1 MGEMGKIAETALVHP
16 DATIARDISI
26 GPYSIIEK
34 DVTIGKQSV
43 VEDHVLIKAGTQ
55 IGERNRICHA
65 ALLGGEPQDLKF
77 RGHKTG
83 VVIGDNNTI
92 REFVTIHRGTVKGG
106 NTLLGNNCLIM
117 AYVHIAHDCRVGNNV
132 IIANATQMGGFVTV
146 EDFVFLSAL
155 IPIHQFSR
163 IGAYSIVGGGFRI
176 DKDVVPFSLAG
187 GEPLRIYGANTI
199 GLKRNNFKKDKR
211 NIIKKALTV
220 LMDVSLNTAQAME
233 VIRATVPHIPEIDHL
248 LTFIQ
253 ESKRGIARG

>member
-1 MGEMGKIAETALVHP
+1 MAEIDQTARVHP
-16 DATIARDISI
+16 DSDLAEGVSI
-26 GPYSIIEK
+26 GPYSIIEA
-34 DVTIGKQSV
+34 DVSIGRGTV
-43 VEDHVLIKAGTQ
+43 VEDHVLLKAGTR
-55 IGERNRICHA
+55 IGENNRICHA

-77 RGHKTG
+77 KGQKTG
-83 VVIGDNNTI
+83 VRIGDNNTI
-92 REFVTIHRGTVKGG
+92 REFATIHRATVEGEE
-106 NTLLGNNCLIM
+106 TVLGSNCLIM

-187 GEPLRIYGANTI
+187 SEPLRIYGLNII
-199 GLKRNNFKKDKR
+199 GLKRNNFKKATI
-211 NIIKKALTV
+211 NILKKALSI
-220 LMDVSLNTAQAME
+220 LMDKSLNTKQAIE
-233 VIRATVPHIPEIDHL
+233 RIRDGLPHIPEIEHL
-248 LTFIQ
+248 ITFIQ